1 MVFSYLITKCLGGYV
16 YCHISLGHRPIA
28 LACALPRGAQARASR
43 AKNCKWKICCILK
56 YIMLKWIYRNIIYS
70 RKVGEVKYMTS
81 KNEKIFDVSF
91 SMVNEYEYKLIIN
104 AIKRQ
109 VDYYR
114 NRVFNQCNVLSESQL
129 NWSKHN
135 YTIYN
140 DLYNKIIQDYD
151 NVVKVGA

>member
-1 MVFSYLITKCLGGYV
+1 
-16 YCHISLGHRPIA
+16 
-28 LACALPRGAQARASR
+28 
-43 AKNCKWKICCILK
+43 
-56 YIMLKWIYRNIIYS
+56 
-70 RKVGEVKYMTS
+70 MTS
-81 KNEKIFDVSF
+81 NNDKLFDVSF
-91 SMVNEYEYKLIIN
+91 SMINEYEYKLIIN

-114 NRVFNQCNVLSESQL
+114 NRVFNQCNVLSKSQL

>member
-1 MVFSYLITKCLGGYV
+1 
-16 YCHISLGHRPIA
+16 
-28 LACALPRGAQARASR
+28 
-43 AKNCKWKICCILK
+43 
-56 YIMLKWIYRNIIYS
+56 
-70 RKVGEVKYMTS
+70 MTS
-81 KNEKIFDVSF
+81 INKNIEKRYDVSF
-91 SMVNEYEYKLIIN
+91 SMLNENEYSLIVN

-114 NRVFNQCNVLSESQL
+114 NRVFNQYNVLSESQL

>member
-1 MVFSYLITKCLGGYV
+1 
-16 YCHISLGHRPIA
+16 
-28 LACALPRGAQARASR
+28 
-43 AKNCKWKICCILK
+43 
-56 YIMLKWIYRNIIYS
+56 
-70 RKVGEVKYMTS
+70 MTS